1 MKRKT
6 KAPPLIP
13 AVLGLV
19 KVVVNKTAE
28 GDVGYAEAA
37 SMVSEVWDQF
47 DAAGATVGDMDAIM
61 GQVRWMKWEGFCEAD
76 PVS

>member
-13 AVLGLV
+13 AVLALV

-61 GQVRWMKWEGFCEAD
+61 GQVRWMKWEGFGEAD
-76 PVS
+76 PIS